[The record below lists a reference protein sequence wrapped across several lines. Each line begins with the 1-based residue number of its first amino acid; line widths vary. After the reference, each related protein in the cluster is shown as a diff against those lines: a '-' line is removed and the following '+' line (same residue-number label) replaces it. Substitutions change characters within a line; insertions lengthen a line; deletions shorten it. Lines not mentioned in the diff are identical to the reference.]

1 MTTHHR
7 SWFRSLD
14 RECQAAREVISA
26 ELDGEVSELEAA
38 SARRHLA
45 ACADCDRFAGSVVRT
60 AQAVRSAPALV
71 PSRRLVPAP
80 RRVAKRG
87 LVGAG
92 FAASLAAAA
101 LLGAGV
107 AGHFARSPAGRQVP
121 RQIIVANNEE
131 SLAMQQLVIR
141 QMLHLKSTPA
151 SHIGRERLG

>member
-14 RECQAAREVISA
+14 QECQAAREVISA
-26 ELDGEVSELEAA
+26 DLDGEVSELEAA
-38 SARRHLA
+38 AARRHRA
-45 ACADCDRFAGSVVRT
+45 ECPDCERFAGAVAQT

-80 RRVAKRG
+80 RKVAKRG
-87 LVGAG
+87 LAAAG

-107 AGHFARSPAGRQVP
+107 AGHFSQTPASHHQ
-121 RQIIVANNEE
+121 RQIIVANNEP
-131 SLAMQQLVIR
+131 SLAIQQLTIR
-141 QMLHLKSTPA
+141 QMLHLEADPA